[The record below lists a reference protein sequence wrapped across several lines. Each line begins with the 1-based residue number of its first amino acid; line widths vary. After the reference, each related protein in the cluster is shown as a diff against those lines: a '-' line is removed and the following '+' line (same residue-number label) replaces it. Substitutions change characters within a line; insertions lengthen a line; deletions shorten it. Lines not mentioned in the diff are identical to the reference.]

1 MKITFNVVEKSKG
14 YLVVEFN
21 NKYYRIC
28 NFTYENNNEWDL
40 MELVP
45 DNYIYNQNYIKTG
58 NGDLKMNNDI
68 YLKGCYDAE
77 HLDSCKTKKEALK
90 SLFKIICFNLYK

>member
-1 MKITFNVVEKSKG
+1 MEITLNVVEKSKG

-77 HLDSCKTKKEALK
+77 HLDSCKTKKDALK